1 MYLLWL
7 CMFRR
12 VHMWLSNNAAM
23 WHYAL
28 MDMSTMLG
36 TYVIIKVEIIKQML
50 TVTLLMYRN

>member
-1 MYLLWL
+1 
-7 CMFRR
+7 MFRR